1 MATTILENRLIQRSR
16 HGGHLNIQP
25 NISGGMGAITPRA
38 WHKIASV
45 VNKNDPATNQSRN
58 QRKAQ
63 QVFLAKITGSNI
75 IISNRRWSY
84 TWTTAAF
91 DVPTAKFKAATG
103 TALISDTNQLA
114 YNTVEGLQQD
124 TSATKNGPG
133 ITHSNIPVGYTL
145 QPIAS
150 GTYVLLFGT
159 ADSTGKQIY
168 VFSVANAIDG
178 TCA

>member
-1 MATTILENRLIQRSR
+1 
-16 HGGHLNIQP
+16 
-25 NISGGMGAITPRA
+25 MGAITPRA

>member
-1 MATTILENRLIQRSR
+1 MATTILANRIICKFR

-38 WHKIASV
+38 WQKIASV

-58 QRKAQ
+58 LRKAQ
-63 QVFLAKITGSNI
+63 QVFLAKITGNTQI
-75 IISNRRWSY
+75 ILNRRWSY
-84 TWTTAAF
+84 TWQSAAF
-91 DVPTAKFKAATG
+91 DVPTNKFKAAIG

-124 TSATKNGPG
+124 SGTYNGPG
-133 ITHSNIPVGYTL
+133 ITHANIPAGYTL
-145 QPIAS
+145 QPIAT
-150 GTYVLLFGT
+150 GTYVLMFGT
-159 ADSTGKQIY
+159 AGSTGNQIY

>member
-1 MATTILENRLIQRSR
+1 
-16 HGGHLNIQP
+16 
-25 NISGGMGAITPRA
+25 MGAITPRA
-38 WHKIASV
+38 WNKIASV
-45 VNKNDPATNQSRN
+45 VNRNAPAIDQSRN

-63 QVFLAKITGSNI
+63 QVFLAKITGNNV

-91 DVPTAKFKAATG
+91 DVTTNKFKAATG

-124 TSATKNGPG
+124 SGTKNGPG
-133 ITHSNIPVGYTL
+133 VLHANIVAAGYTL

>member
-1 MATTILENRLIQRSR
+1 M
-16 HGGHLNIQP
+16 NIRP
-25 NISGGMGAITPRA
+25 NIAGGMGAITPRA
-38 WHKIASV
+38 WNKIASV
-45 VNKNDPATNQSRN
+45 VNRNAPAIDQSRN

-63 QVFLAKITGSNI
+63 QVFLAKITGNNV

-91 DVPTAKFKAATG
+91 DVTTNKFKAATG

-124 TSATKNGPG
+124 SGTKNGPG
-133 ITHSNIPVGYTL
+133 VLHANIVAAGYTL

>member
-1 MATTILENRLIQRSR
+1 
-16 HGGHLNIQP
+16 
-25 NISGGMGAITPRA
+25 MGAITPRA

-63 QVFLAKITGSNI
+63 QVFLAKITGSNT

-84 TWTTAAF
+84 TWTSAAF

-124 TSATKNGPG
+124 TGATKNGPG
-133 ITHSNIPVGYTL
+133 ITHANIPAGYTL

-150 GTYVLLFGT
+150 GTYVLMFGT
-159 ADSTGKQIY
+159 AGSTGNQIY

-178 TCA
+178 ACA

>member
-1 MATTILENRLIQRSR
+1 M
-16 HGGHLNIQP
+16 NIQP

-38 WHKIASV
+38 WQKIASV
-45 VNKNDPATNQSRN
+45 VNKNDPATNQSGN
-58 QRKAQ
+58 LRKAQ
-63 QVFLAKITGSNI
+63 QVFLAKITGSNT

-84 TWTTAAF
+84 TWTSAAF
-91 DVPTAKFKAATG
+91 DVPTAKFKAAIG

-124 TSATKNGPG
+124 SGTKNGPG
-133 ITHSNIPVGYTL
+133 ITHSNIPAGYTL
-145 QPIAS
+145 QPIAT
-150 GTYVLLFGT
+150 GTYVLMFGT
-159 ADSTGKQIY
+159 AGSTGNQIY

>member
-1 MATTILENRLIQRSR
+1 
-16 HGGHLNIQP
+16 
-25 NISGGMGAITPRA
+25 MGAITPRA

-45 VNKNDPATNQSRN
+45 VNKNAPATNQSRN

-63 QVFLAKITGSNI
+63 QVFLAKITGSNT

-84 TWTTAAF
+84 TWTSAAF
-91 DVPTAKFKAATG
+91 DVPTAKFKAAIG

-124 TSATKNGPG
+124 TGATKDGPG
-133 ITHSNIPVGYTL
+133 ITHSNIPAGYTL
-145 QPIAS
+145 QPIAT
-150 GTYVLLFGT
+150 GTYVLMFGT
-159 ADSTGKQIY
+159 AGSTGNQIY

>member
-1 MATTILENRLIQRSR
+1 MANRIICKSK
-16 HGGHLNIQP
+16 HGGHLNIRP
-25 NISGGMGAITPRA
+25 NIAGGMGAITPRA
-38 WHKIASV
+38 WNKIASV
-45 VNKNDPATNQSRN
+45 VNRNAPAIDQSRN

-63 QVFLAKITGSNI
+63 QVFLAKITGNNV

-91 DVPTAKFKAATG
+91 DVTTNKFKAATG

-124 TSATKNGPG
+124 SGTKNGPG
-133 ITHSNIPVGYTL
+133 VLHANIVAAGYTL

>member
-1 MATTILENRLIQRSR
+1 
-16 HGGHLNIQP
+16 LNIRP
-25 NISGGMGAITPRA
+25 NIAGGMGAITPRA
-38 WHKIASV
+38 WNKIASV
-45 VNKNDPATNQSRN
+45 VNRNEPAIDQSRN

-63 QVFLAKITGSNI
+63 QVFLAKITGNNT

-91 DVPTAKFKAATG
+91 DVTTNKFKAAIG

-124 TSATKNGPG
+124 SGTKNGPG
-133 ITHSNIPVGYTL
+133 VLHANIVAAGYAL
-145 QPIAS
+145 QPIAT

-178 TCA
+178 SCA